1 MPLPPLIRRLLDAKL
16 TSWCEARVPDHIRD
30 QLRYEHG
37 IRGNAATI
45 FEVRP
50 IWDGSPG
57 ETRGKVAQIRYT
69 DEVFV
74 LYCSDRNSRWHEF
87 TLFEPTNN
95 LDAVLAEIDEDR
107 TGIFFG

>member
-1 MPLPPLIRRLLDAKL
+1 MALPPLIRGLLNAKL

-30 QLRYEHG
+30 RLRYEHG

-50 IWDGSPG
+50 SWDGSPG
-57 ETRGKVAQIRYT
+57 ETRSKVAQIRYA

-87 TLFEPTNN
+87 TLFEPTKD
-95 LDAVLAEIDEDR
+95 LDDVLAEIAEDR
-107 TGIFFG
+107 TCIFFG